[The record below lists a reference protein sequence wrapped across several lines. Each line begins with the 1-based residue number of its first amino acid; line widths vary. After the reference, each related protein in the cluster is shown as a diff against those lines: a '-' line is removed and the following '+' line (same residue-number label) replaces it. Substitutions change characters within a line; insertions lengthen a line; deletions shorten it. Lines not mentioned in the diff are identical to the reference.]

1 MRVKVFETSHTV
13 KPKQKKGKLVVPAY
27 VITNEAGGKPKPG
40 GVILNL
46 EKFDRV
52 VKTDRSLGVIIQK
65 IKNTKIIKQ
74 WD

>member
-1 MRVKVFETSHTV
+1 MRVKVFETAHTV
-13 KPKQKKGKLVVPAY
+13 KPKQKKGKIVSPAY
-27 VITNEAGGKPKPG
+27 VVGVKPKPG

-46 EKFDRV
+46 SKYDRV

>member
-1 MRVKVFETSHTV
+1 MRVKVFETTHTV
-13 KPKQKKGKLVVPAY
+13 KPKQKKGKLVAPAY
-27 VITNEAGGKPKPG
+27 VMEVKPKPS
-40 GVILNL
+40 GVVLNL
-46 EKFDRV
+46 EKYDRV

>member
-1 MRVKVFETSHTV
+1 MRVKVFETIHTV

-27 VITNEAGGKPKPG
+27 AVGVKPKPG
-40 GVILNL
+40 GVVLNL

-52 VKTDRSLGVIIQK
+52 MKTDRSRGVIIQK

>member
-1 MRVKVFETSHTV
+1 MRVKVFETAHTV
-13 KPKQKKGKLVVPAY
+13 KPKQKKGKLVAPAY
-27 VITNEAGGKPKPG
+27 AVRVKPKPG

-52 VKTDRSLGVIIQK
+52 MKTDRSLGVIIQK

>member
-1 MRVKVFETSHTV
+1 MRVKVFETTHTV
-13 KPKQKKGKLVVPAY
+13 KPKQKKGKLVAPAY
-27 VITNEAGGKPKPG
+27 VMGVKPKPG

-46 EKFDRV
+46 SKYDRV

>member
-1 MRVKVFETSHTV
+1 MRVKVFETAHTV
-13 KPKQKKGKLVVPAY
+13 NPKQKKGKLVAPAY
-27 VITNEAGGKPKPG
+27 TVGVKPKPG

-52 VKTDRSLGVIIQK
+52 MKTDRSLGVIIQK